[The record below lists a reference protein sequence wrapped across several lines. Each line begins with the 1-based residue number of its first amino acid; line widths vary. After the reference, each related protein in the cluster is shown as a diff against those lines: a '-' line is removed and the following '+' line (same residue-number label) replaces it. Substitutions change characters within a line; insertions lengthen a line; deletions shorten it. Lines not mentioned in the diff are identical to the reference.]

1 MVIQTTTDGG
11 NFNSGGGDKCNLG
24 GCEGDNSLQRTSGV
38 SWLQPTECN
47 KDMVGQSSG
56 NCNLSQ
62 CKFLQVK
69 DEAFCGEGGFHA
81 RGADMNRVHAQVCS
95 EQVQFFRHL
104 D

>member
-1 MVIQTTTDGG
+1 MVIQTTTDGD

-24 GCEGDNSLQRTSGV
+24 VCEGDNSLQRTSDV
-38 SWLQPTECN
+38 SWLQPTERN
-47 KDMVGQSSG
+47 NDMVGQSGG

-69 DEAFCGEGGFHA
+69 DGAFCDEVSINA
-81 RGADMNRVHAQVCS
+81 RSADKKRVHAQVCS
-95 EQVQFFRHL
+95 ARVQFFQNL